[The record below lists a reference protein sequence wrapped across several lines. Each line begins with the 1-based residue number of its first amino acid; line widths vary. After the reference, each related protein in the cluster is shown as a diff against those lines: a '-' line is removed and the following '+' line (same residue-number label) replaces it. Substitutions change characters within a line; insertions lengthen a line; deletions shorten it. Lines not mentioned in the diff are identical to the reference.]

1 MKMIVDYFRCF
12 VLGAALACLPVIAF
26 AQTSS
31 PASSQSGNASM
42 QKTQSG
48 MNQNAM
54 NNTNMSASDKKFV
67 RAAAEGG
74 LAEVELGKLAT
85 EKGSS
90 EDVKK
95 FGQRMV
101 TDHSKANEQLKQAAS
116 SQGIELPEHLSAK
129 DKALKERLSK
139 LDGPSFD
146 KAYMAS
152 MVKDHKA
159 DVADFEKESDNGK
172 DTAIKQFA
180 TSTLPTL
187 KDHLAEAERIE
198 PTVTSARAAK

>member
-1 MKMIVDYFRCF
+1 
-12 VLGAALACLPVIAF
+12 
-26 AQTSS
+26 
-31 PASSQSGNASM
+31 
-42 QKTQSG
+42 
-48 MNQNAM
+48 MNHDAMNNTAM

-67 RAAAEGG
+67 RGAAEGG

-85 EKGSS
+85 EKAAS

-101 TDHSKANEQLKQAAS
+101 DDHSKANDELKQVAS
-116 SQGIELPEHLSAK
+116 SQGIDLPDHVSAK

-139 LDGPSFD
+139 LSGASFD

-159 DVADFEKESDNGK
+159 DIADFEKESDNGK
-172 DTAIKQFA
+172 DTAVKQFA

-198 PTVTSARAAK
+198 PTVTSTRAAK